1 MLETNNLP
9 NTTLWVQG
17 NGYIQQ
23 NATLTVAAGLT
34 NDGAIL
40 LQSANAG
47 YSDTLAT
54 GSGTFTNA
62 ADGTIHVARV
72 PAARGPSRAP
82 WSTRARSRS
91 TAHRT

>member
-1 MLETNNLP
+1 M
-9 NTTLWVQG
+9 QG

-23 NATLTVAAGLT
+23 NATLKVADGLT
-34 NDGAIL
+34 NDGTIL

-62 ADGTIHVARV
+62 ADGTIHV
-72 PAARGPSRAP
+72 GPGSGGGADNHGHFGQPGADQR
-82 WSTRARSRS
+82 
-91 TAHRT
+91 